1 MIDEGSRTSGD
12 GLPTSLAKRML
23 QGAGAAVGLTIFN
36 LAIQRPPKASLWLI
50 LCIFVVVAFGGA
62 AGGAVYYATQGWRE
76 KGSVRKTSA
85 NVLSLLAYALFVF
98 GALLAAL
105 AWLPA
110 DA

>member
-1 MIDEGSRTSGD
+1 MPI
-12 GLPTSLAKRML
+12 SLAKRML

-50 LCIFVVVAFGGA
+50 LA
-62 AGGAVYYATQGWRE
+62 
-76 KGSVRKTSA
+76 RKTSA

-105 AWLPA
+105 AWSPA
-110 DA
+110 GA